1 MGTNVQVYNLGGKPA
16 WPATYYHKGN
26 DNFHPPA
33 TPSGFTSPLGFQKE
47 NHIDIHKLGGQGEA
61 RSSAREIYVGVG
73 SNPKRS
79 GLQHGGRSFKGATGR
94 GGSSLAALALHGR
107 SLDLSLLAI
116 GVEPGEGPDD
126 ARAPARLKIE
136 NTLRFLLCILMI
148 GSSLLVVGSSMAGSL
163 LVS

>member
-1 MGTNVQVYNLGGKPA
+1 MASRLGLPPTTIKA
-16 WPATYYHKGN
+16 MIIFT
-26 DNFHPPA
+26 HPPPPVGSLA
-33 TPSGFTSPLGFQKE
+33 HWVFKKKTIFD
-47 NHIDIHKLGGQGEA
+47 NHELGGQGEA
-61 RSSAREIYVGVG
+61 RSSTREIYLGVG
-73 SNPKRS
+73 SNQKRS

-94 GGSSLAALALHGR
+94 GGSALAALALHGR